1 MLQLH
6 LIQAAQV
13 TPFVSVLKESGAPVR
28 KLGELVGLP
37 IDAVQAGKGV
47 VGEFCAWRFIDLAAR
62 HQQRELLGYNV
73 AKQFP
78 VHSVEG
84 LGGYKVRHSE
94 TLKELLENFIS
105 DVQNE
110 STGCHYRLVSGAE
123 CLWFDRKLMFG
134 EYRTNWQTEQYM
146 IAIIIQIVRL
156 CAGPRWLPPEIR
168 ACSSRQA
175 LQIPVEWKE
184 INFKWGSR
192 NTQIMLPEDVLQL
205 PLVDR
210 PAETA
215 DDNEYVKPDTPLTFT
230 ELVRTQI
237 KTNTIGLE
245 NAAKQT
251 GLSPKTLKRKLQQEN
266 SSYSSTLD
274 QLRFEMAISRLKNSD
289 ITIHA
294 ISRALGY
301 EHQSNF
307 TRAFKK
313 KHGITP
319 LEYRS
324 RFRSRRVIPPNP

>member
-13 TPFVSVLKESGAPVR
+13 TPFVRVLEDSGAPVR

-37 IDAVQAGKGV
+37 IDAVHAGKGV
-47 VGEFCAWRFIDLAAR
+47 VGEFCAWRFIDLAAK
-62 HQQRELLGYNV
+62 HQQRELLGYDV

-78 VHSVEG
+78 IHSVEG
-84 LGGYKVRHSE
+84 LGGYEVRHSE
-94 TLKELLENFIS
+94 TLKELLENFIA
-105 DVQNE
+105 DVQDE
-110 STGCHYRLVSGAE
+110 STGCQYTLLPGADG
-123 CLWFDRKLMFG
+123 LWFDRQLMFG

-156 CAGPRWLPPEIR
+156 CAGPRWLPSEIR
-168 ACSSRQA
+168 ASSSRHA
-175 LQIPVEWKE
+175 LQIPAEWKE
-184 INFKWGSR
+184 VNFKWGSKSTR
-192 NTQIMLPEDVLQL
+192 IMLTEDVLQL
-205 PLVDR
+205 PLLDP

-215 DDNEYVKPDTPLTFT
+215 TDSESVKSDAPLTFT

-237 KTNTIGLE
+237 WTNTIGLE
-245 NAAKQT
+245 NAAMQT

-266 SSYSSTLD
+266 ITYSSTLD
-274 QLRFEMAISRLKNSD
+274 QLRFEMAESRLKNSD
-289 ITIHA
+289 ITVNA
-294 ISRALGY
+294 IARALGY

-319 LEYRS
+319 LEYRN
-324 RFRSRRVIPPNP
+324 RFHSE